1 MAHCY
6 YVDALDAGV
15 GETVVL
21 GAEDAR
27 HAATVSRARV
37 GETVLVGDGR
47 GTLAEAA
54 FVEVRP
60 EVVLEVRAV
69 RREEAPSPRIGLA
82 QALAK
87 GDRDELAIQAATEL
101 GVDVVVPWQAARSIV
116 SWRGERGAK
125 ALARWR
131 TIVREAGKQSLRAHV
146 PEVHGVV
153 DTAGLAALADR
164 FRLLVLEPTATAS
177 LADVEPDGRDLLLVV
192 GPEGGIAPDELERLG
207 GEHVRM
213 GPHVVRTSTAG
224 PAAIAALAAR
234 WRW

>member
-6 YVDALDAGV
+6 YVDALDVGV
-15 GETVVL
+15 GETVTL
-21 GAEDAR
+21 GTEDAR

-37 GETVLVGDGR
+37 GEAVLVGDGR
-47 GTLAEAA
+47 GTIAEAA
-54 FVEVRP
+54 FVELRP
-60 EVVLEVRAV
+60 EVVLEVRSV
-69 RREEAPSPRIGLA
+69 RHEPAPSPRIGLA

-116 SWRGERGAK
+116 TWKGERGAK
-125 ALARWR
+125 ALGRWR
-131 TIVREAGKQSLRAHV
+131 SIVREAGKQSLRAHV
-146 PEVHGVV
+146 PEVQDVV
-153 DTAGLAALADR
+153 DTRGLAALAER
-164 FRLLVLEPTATAS
+164 FRLVVLEPTAAAS
-177 LADVEPDGRDLLLVV
+177 LADLEPDGRDLLLVV

>member
-6 YVDALDAGV
+6 YVDALEGAV
-15 GETVVL
+15 GERVRL
-21 GAEDAR
+21 GPEDAR

-47 GTLAEAA
+47 GTLATAR

-60 EVVLEVRAV
+60 EVVLEVSDV
-69 RREEAPSPRIGLA
+69 RRERVPSPRIGLA

-101 GVDVVVPWQAARSIV
+101 GVDLVVPWQASRSIV
-116 SWRGERGAK
+116 TWKGERGAK

-146 PEVHGVV
+146 PEVAEPVG
-153 DTAGLAALADR
+153 TAQLAALGDR
-164 FRLLVLEPTATAS
+164 MRLVVLDPTAEAS
-177 LADVEPDGRDLLLVV
+177 LASVEPDGRDLLLVV

-207 GEHVRM
+207 GERVAM

>member
-6 YVDALDAGV
+6 YVDALEAGV
-15 GETVVL
+15 GEHVTL
-21 GAEDAR
+21 GREDAR

-47 GTLAEAA
+47 GTLAEAT

-60 EVVLEVRAV
+60 EVVLEVTSV
-69 RREEAPSPRIGLA
+69 RTEPVPTPRIGLA

-101 GVDVVVPWQAARSIV
+101 GIDVIVPWQAARSIV
-116 SWRGERGAK
+116 SWRGERGEK

-146 PEVHGVV
+146 PEVTEAV
-153 DTAGLAALADR
+153 DTKGLAALGER
-164 FRLLVLEPTATAS
+164 FRLVVLEPTAPAS
-177 LADVEPDGRDLLLVV
+177 LADLEPDGRDLLLVV
-192 GPEGGIAPDELERLG
+192 GPEGGIAPDELALLG
-207 GEHVRM
+207 GDHVRM

-224 PAAIAALAAR
+224 PAAVAALAAR